1 MRYLMRNY
9 AQLKQTHNYLY
20 NITLE
25 CFTMKKTLIAATL
38 LACLSCAPA
47 VFAEMININKADAA
61 TLDGLDGIGAK
72 KAEAIVAYRTEHGE
86 FKTLDELK
94 EVSGIGNKLFD
105 KIKADISLTE
115 GASTASTTAP
125 DKSTDKADAKTTD
138 KADKAEKADAK
149 SADKTDKVSEKSAS
163 KTDSNT

>member
-1 MRYLMRNY
+1 
-9 AQLKQTHNYLY
+9 
-20 NITLE
+20 
-25 CFTMKKTLIAATL
+25 MKKTVIAATL

-94 EVSGIGNKLFD
+94 EVSGIGDKLFD

-115 GASTASTTAP
+115 GASTASTTAQ

>member
-1 MRYLMRNY
+1 
-9 AQLKQTHNYLY
+9 
-20 NITLE
+20 
-25 CFTMKKTLIAATL
+25 MKKTLIAATL

-61 TLDGLDGIGAK
+61 TLDSLDGIGAK

-94 EVSGIGNKLFD
+94 EVSGIGEKLFD

-138 KADKAEKADAK
+138 KANKADAK
-149 SADKTDKVSEKSAS
+149 SADKTEKVSEKSAS

>member
-1 MRYLMRNY
+1 
-9 AQLKQTHNYLY
+9 
-20 NITLE
+20 
-25 CFTMKKTLIAATL
+25 MKKTVIAATL

-94 EVSGIGNKLFD
+94 EVSGIGDKLFD

-138 KADKAEKADAK
+138 KVDKAEKVDVK

>member
-1 MRYLMRNY
+1 
-9 AQLKQTHNYLY
+9 
-20 NITLE
+20 
-25 CFTMKKTLIAATL
+25 MKKTVIAATL

-86 FKTLDELK
+86 FKILDELK
-94 EVSGIGNKLFD
+94 EVSGIGDKLFD

-115 GASTASTTAP
+115 GASTASTASTTAP

>member
-1 MRYLMRNY
+1 MHYLMRNY

-25 CFTMKKTLIAATL
+25 CFTMKKTVIAATL

-47 VFAEMININKADAA
+47 VFAEMVNINKADVA
-61 TLDGLDGIGAK
+61 TLDALDGIGAK

-94 EVSGIGNKLFD
+94 EVSGIGDKLFD

-115 GASTASTTAP
+115 GVSTASTTAA
-125 DKSTDKADAKTTD
+125 DKSTDKADAKPTD
-138 KADKAEKADAK
+138 KAEKAEKADAK

>member
-1 MRYLMRNY
+1 MRNY
-9 AQLKQTHNYLY
+9 SQLKQNHNYFY

-25 CFTMKKTLIAATL
+25 FFTMKKTVIAATL

-94 EVSGIGNKLFD
+94 EVSGIGDKLFD